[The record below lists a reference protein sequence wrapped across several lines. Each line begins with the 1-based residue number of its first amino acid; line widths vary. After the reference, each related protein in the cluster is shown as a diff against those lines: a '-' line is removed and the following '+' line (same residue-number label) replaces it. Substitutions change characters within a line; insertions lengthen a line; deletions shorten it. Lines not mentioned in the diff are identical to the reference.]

1 MVAFPWIRKGS
12 RHDAENRLWDG
23 SSPQHPSR
31 QLSCRS
37 RPANRWGLCCD
48 FCFVPNG
55 VSRNFSDLAEGWGL
69 GRFAGFAA
77 RAKSPPFAAS
87 RAPGPRGPG
96 RAAGILVALLAGPR
110 LQEARSLH
118 HADDPEA
125 PCFTGLKNSTFTQC
139 SEVERRRTSRSG
151 PRSLC
156 IYRDRCPPFISLT

>member
-1 MVAFPWIRKGS
+1 MVAFPRIRKGS
-12 RHDAENRLWDG
+12 HHDAENHLWDG

-55 VSRNFSDLAEGWGL
+55 VSRDFSDLAEGWGL

-96 RAAGILVALLAGPR
+96 GQRASSSPCWPGRDCRRRVRSITRMTRRLRALPDLRIRPLHSAAKLKDAARPVRGR
-110 LQEARSLH
+110 ARS
-118 HADDPEA
+118 A
-125 PCFTGLKNSTFTQC
+125 FIGTGVHPSFL
-139 SEVERRRTSRSG
+139 
-151 PRSLC
+151 
-156 IYRDRCPPFISLT
+156 

>member
-1 MVAFPWIRKGS
+1 MRFLGYGRV
-12 RHDAENRLWDG
+12 
-23 SSPQHPSR
+23 
-31 QLSCRS
+31 
-37 RPANRWGLCCD
+37 
-48 FCFVPNG
+48 
-55 VSRNFSDLAEGWGL
+55 LATMLRIAL
-69 GRFAGFAA
+69 GRFLAPPSVEAALLPLTAGESLGPVLRLLFCTQRRFSGFLRSGGGVGTRAVCEVTSLCGFA
-77 RAKSPPFAAS
+77 RAWPA
-87 RAPGPRGPG
+87 GPG

-118 HADDPEA
+118 HADDPEV

>member
-1 MVAFPWIRKGS
+1 MVAFPRIRKGS

-55 VSRNFSDLAEGWGL
+55 VSRDFSDLAEGWGL

-87 RAPGPRGPG
+87 RVPGPRGLGGQRASSSPCWPG
-96 RAAGILVALLAGPR
+96 RDCRRRVRSITRMTRRLRALPDLRIRPLHSAAKSKDAARPVRGR
-110 LQEARSLH
+110 ARS
-118 HADDPEA
+118 A
-125 PCFTGLKNSTFTQC
+125 FIGTGVHPSFL
-139 SEVERRRTSRSG
+139 
-151 PRSLC
+151 
-156 IYRDRCPPFISLT
+156 